1 LIFPSR
7 SCRLSPAL
15 QTRFDLTAPPTYN
28 PTMPTRPSSRRR
40 YEQYRRQ
47 IKHRHAEARKKPENG
62 DGVDA
67 PARADA
73 VQTGEVK
80 STHRNRTFKE
90 LFRCFWGYL
99 DGHHRTVYLFL
110 FTVSVS
116 TILGLIPLY
125 GTKLVVD
132 NVLGERELPENVS
145 NWITLPDDRSGLLAA
160 IAIGMVTLSAVSLA
174 INLWGR
180 WQATRVS
187 KRVAVD
193 ARRQLFDHVVRLP
206 LHRIYK
212 IKSGGVA
219 SILREDAGGIGD
231 LVFSMMYNPW
241 RAIIQLFGSLFVL
254 IFVDWRMLLGS
265 LALIP
270 IVWYTHRTWVG
281 RIRPFWRDI
290 RTTRQSIDSQ
300 AAESFGGIRVIR
312 GFARDRTET
321 SRFTGG
327 NHFMARQELFA
338 WWWMRGV
345 DAAWGILIPL
355 ATALLLWYGG
365 SRVLAD
371 QALVKQGLLAASQA
385 FTIGDLVLFLA
396 YLTALLD
403 PIATLAQ
410 SATTLQNG
418 LAGLDRTLDLMAE
431 PLDMESDESTQSL
444 DRSQV
449 KGHITLEN
457 VSFTYPAGKAP
468 VIKDVCLDVP
478 SGTTVALVGPSGAG
492 KTTLCNL
499 IARFYDPQEG
509 SVRLDGIDLRDIDAE
524 SYRRLL
530 GIVEQ
535 DTFLFDGTIGENIG
549 YGRRDASP
557 EAIEAAARLAN
568 AHDFIKD
575 LDHGY
580 DTLIG
585 ERGVRL
591 SGGQR
596 QRLTIARAILAD
608 PKLLILDEAT
618 SNLDS
623 ESERTIQHS
632 LHTLMQ
638 GRTSFVIAHR
648 LSTIASADHIVVIE
662 NGGIA
667 EQGTHEELMASS
679 GRYRYM
685 VDLQTRPVEV
695 EAEEATV
702 GAE

>member
-1 LIFPSR
+1 M
-7 SCRLSPAL
+7 
-15 QTRFDLTAPPTYN
+15 Q
-28 PTMPTRPSSRRR
+28 TRPSSRRR
-40 YEQYRRQ
+40 YEQYRHQ
-47 IKHRHAEARKKPENG
+47 IRDRHAEARNKPENG
-62 DGVDA
+62 SATTAGGN
-67 PARADA
+67 PAAT

-80 STHRNRTFKE
+80 STHRSRSFME
-90 LFRCFWGYL
+90 LLKCFWGYL
-99 DGHHRTVYLFL
+99 DGHHRTVYWFL
-110 FTVSVS
+110 FTLSIS
-116 TILGLIPLY
+116 TVLGLIPLY

-132 NVLGERELPENVS
+132 NVLGERPLPPEVS
-145 NWITLPDDRSGLLAA
+145 NWITLPSDRSGLLMM
-160 IAIGMVTLSAVSLA
+160 IAIGMVGLSVVSLL

-231 LVFSMMYNPW
+231 LIFSMLYNPW
-241 RAIIQLFGSLFVL
+241 RAIIQLLGSLFVL

-290 RTTRQSIDSQ
+290 RTTRQAIDSQ

-321 SRFTGG
+321 SRFTSG

-355 ATALLLWYGG
+355 ATAILLWYGG
-365 SRVLAD
+365 SRVLSD
-371 QALVKQGLLAASQA
+371 QALVKQGLLPALDA
-385 FTIGDLVLFLA
+385 FTVGDLVVFLA
-396 YLTALLD
+396 YLTALLG

-431 PLDMESDESTQSL
+431 PLDMQSDETTRLL
-444 DRSQV
+444 DRDAV
-449 KGHITLEN
+449 RGHIRLDN
-457 VSFTYPAGKAP
+457 VSFTYPAGKTP
-468 VIKDVCLDVP
+468 VIQDICLDVP
-478 SGTTVALVGPSGAG
+478 PGRTVALVGPSGAG

-509 SVRLDGIDLRDIDAE
+509 SITLDGTDLREIDAE

-549 YGRRDASP
+549 YGRRDATP
-557 EAIEAAARLAN
+557 EQIEDAARQAN
-568 AHDFIKD
+568 AHEFISN

-608 PKLLILDEAT
+608 PKVLILDEAT

-623 ESERTIQHS
+623 ESERVIQNS
-632 LHTLMQ
+632 LRTLMR

-648 LSTIASADHIVVIE
+648 LSTIASAHHIVVIE
-662 NGGIA
+662 DGRIV
-667 EQGTHEELMASS
+667 EQGSHEELIASS

-685 VDLQTRPVEV
+685 VDLQTRPVE
-695 EAEEATV
+695 AEIGEETV
-702 GAE
+702 SAN